1 MGDLMNIRFL
11 SAIVLAITF
20 TAATNSQ
27 NSGSAAQ
34 NSNPGAQYPGIA
46 PASGQSA
53 SQGASPNAGQNG
65 DAGSGGG
72 RGQRGGQRDG
82 RGGYG
87 GGMGGGAGMMGRGLM
102 GTVTEVAADHYTI
115 KTEAGGNYV
124 VHFTA
129 DTRIYKQVAG
139 TRAGGGAEN
148 GAGEGQ
154 GGGQGAGAGAD
165 GRQFP
170 SGGQGAGGGGGRGR
184 GYGGGNPPEQIKPS
198 DIKVGDAISVM
209 GDVDATAKSVAAN
222 RIAQLDPAVVQQ
234 IRTMEANFSKTWLMG
249 KVTAIDGTKI
259 TLTGVIDNAPYSVVA
274 DENTAFRK
282 RRDPIT
288 LADIQVGD
296 TVRADGAVKDGVFT
310 ATNVNV
316 FGGPGGETPSVPRGG
331 QPQSAPAQNP
341 PPQ

>member
-1 MGDLMNIRFL
+1 M
-11 SAIVLAITF
+11 
-20 TAATNSQ
+20 
-27 NSGSAAQ
+27 
-34 NSNPGAQYPGIA
+34 P
-46 PASGQSA
+46 SGQS
-53 SQGASPNAGQNG
+53 ASPNAGQNV

-72 RGQRGGQRDG
+72 HGQRGG
-82 RGGYG
+82 RGGFG

-115 KTEAGGNYV
+115 KTEADGNYV

-129 DTRIYKQVAG
+129 DTRIFKQVAG
-139 TRAGGGAEN
+139 TGS
-148 GAGEGQ
+148 GEGNGTGDGQ
-154 GGGQGAGAGAD
+154 NGGLGSG
-165 GRQFP
+165 
-170 SGGQGAGGGGGRGR
+170 GGQGAGGGHDAGGGQGGRGGMGR
-184 GYGGGNPPEQIKPS
+184 GYGGGNPPQQIKPT
-198 DIKVGDAISVM
+198 DIKVGDAISVV

-222 RIAQLDPAVVQQ
+222 RIAQLDPAGVQQ
-234 IRTMEANFSKTWLMG
+234 IHAMEANFGKTWLMG

-259 TLTGVIDNAPYSVVA
+259 TLTGVIDNAPYFVVA

-316 FGGPGGETPSVPRGG
+316 FGGVGGGTPSVPRAETPQVPQSG
-331 QPQSAPAQNP
+331 QPQNSPAQNSQ
-341 PPQ
+341 PQ